1 MYTGKDNTILKWGKY
16 HAYNTYARS
25 SISKP
30 MMCTMF
36 GITKHT
42 VSQFLSIL
50 NVLILVTFFIQLYEF
65 HKRFV
70 PEDSE
75 EKKAF
80 VTSLMDFGVSL
91 KQYNDAF
98 AMNNIRM

>member
-1 MYTGKDNTILKWGKY
+1 MHVIHFKTHDVQYL
-16 HAYNTYARS
+16 
-25 SISKP
+25 
-30 MMCTMF
+30 
-36 GITKHT
+36 
-42 VSQFLSIL
+42 VSQNTCYMCMSQIPPTL
-50 NVLILVTFFIQLYEF
+50 NLLILVTFFVQLYEF
-65 HKRFV
+65 HKQCV

-98 AMNNIRM
+98 SMNNITM